1 MQETFAT
8 YAERTAFERPLMSGV
23 AYAERVLHAN
33 RALFESTHGWAIK
46 EMFSKERQQD
56 FDEYAP
62 TTMSQKTVFYL
73 TSLDMMSGQVCASIS
88 FSGSTFQ
95 LMCSSKFLATR
106 ILLHQDSLDA

>member
-33 RALFESTHGWAIK
+33 RALFESTHGWSIK

-73 TSLDMMSGQVCASIS
+73 TSLDMMSGQVRVLIPL
-88 FSGSTFQ
+88 SGSAF
-95 LMCSSKFLATR
+95 
-106 ILLHQDSLDA
+106 SLKHSNLWAPLPHCIKIA